1 VIVSEALSSTLA
13 AAREELHARGNVI
26 ATGIGFKVTDG
37 VRTDELSIICSVTE
51 KVPAAA
57 LTADDLV
64 PSAFGGFPTDVIATG
79 EIRALRA
86 PTGRWRPAPGGVS
99 VGHARITAG
108 TLGCI
113 VRRGEELLLLS
124 NNHVFADSNAGQPG
138 DPILQPGVIDGGTL
152 AGDQIAVL
160 DRFVPIA
167 MSGEESSCAVA
178 RGTASFLNGLA
189 RLSGSQARLR
199 AVSQR
204 VSANLVDA
212 ATARPIAPDLV
223 TSEVLGIG
231 AIGGTARAEL
241 GMRVRKSGRTTGLT
255 MGEIEQVEVT
265 VDVAYGP
272 GQAARFTDQVMA
284 GAMSQGG
291 DSGSAIVN
299 LENNLVGLLFAGS
312 NTTTI
317 INRIQHVFDALDIGL

>member
-1 VIVSEALSSTLA
+1 MIVSEALSRALA
-13 AAREELHARGNVI
+13 ASREDLHARNNVI
-26 ATGIGFKVTDG
+26 ATGIGFKMTDG
-37 VRTDELSIICSVTE
+37 VRTGELSIVCSVTE
-51 KVPAAA
+51 KIPAAA
-57 LTADDLV
+57 LTAGDLV
-64 PSAFGGFPTDVIATG
+64 PSTLGGFPTDVIATG

-86 PTGRWRPAPGGVS
+86 PTERWRPAPGGVS

-108 TLGCI
+108 TLGC
-113 VRRGEELLLLS
+113 VVHRGDDLLLLS

-138 DPILQPGVIDGGTL
+138 DPILQPGVIDGGTQ

-167 MSGEESSCAVA
+167 MSEQESACAVA
-178 RGTASFLNGLA
+178 SGIASALNGLA
-189 RLSGSQARLR
+189 RLSGSQTRLR

-204 VSANLVDA
+204 ASTNLVDA
-212 ATARPIAPDLV
+212 ATARPISPDLV
-223 TSEVLGIG
+223 SSDVLGIG

-255 MGEIEQVEVT
+255 MGEIEQVDVT

-317 INRIQHVFDALDIGL
+317 INRVEHVFSALDIGL